1 MTTINLKANPGKSV
15 VQKSGAISQAT
26 TPTKLSRNEYY
37 MYKKDLASIEAAME
51 SLEALAE
58 EVAGLASVFGKR
70 LLMEP
75 NSPLNNEVT
84 KILSVAVDGFR
95 DVHDSLGKAP
105 EVMRPFLVSHKPG
118 FLKRLFG

>member
-1 MTTINLKANPGKSV
+1 MTTINLKASADKPER
-15 VQKSGAISQAT
+15 QRHQAISPIT

-37 MYKKDLASIEAAME
+37 MYKHDLEEIESSME
-51 SLEALAE
+51 KLEELAE
-58 EVAGLASVFGKR
+58 KVAGLASKFGKR

-84 KILSVAVDGFR
+84 KILSVAVNGFR
-95 DVHDSLGKAP
+95 DVHDSLEEAP
-105 EVMRPFLVSHKPG
+105 EVMRPFLARNKPG